1 MSFQYDQYL
10 TQHRSNVKK
19 GFDWIVE
26 NLPELLVD
34 GFDYGWQIEFA
45 HDKSKD
51 EPDEYEAYD
60 AYFYGGNRSYAV
72 MQNYQ
77 KAWLLHL
84 HRNPHHWQYWILI
97 NDDPKEGEI
106 VLEMSY
112 NYIIEMICDW
122 WAFSW
127 QKGKLGEIF
136 DWYNEHCKYMKLH
149 PKTRKIIEDI
159 LEKMKT
165 KLDEITLTANEL
177 ILEHHGVKG
186 QKWGVKN
193 GPPYPIRDD
202 QKVANVRKHDKI
214 GTVNIPKEKLTEY
227 SLNPDKAPDKAKVFK
242 DALGYTLDNY
252 EELLNNIDEHFDA
265 DKLEER
271 GDSGY
276 GMRYQQIMQLNGPN
290 GKSAN
295 VLTAWI
301 EDGED
306 IRLTS
311 VYVTKKEASK

>member
-10 TQHRSNVKK
+10 TQHRSNVKR
-19 GFDWIVE
+19 GFDWIAE

-51 EPDEYEAYD
+51 EQDEYEAYD
-60 AYFYGGNRSYAV
+60 AYFYVGNRSYAV

-106 VLEMSY
+106 ILEMPY

-127 QKGKLGEIF
+127 QKGKLDEIF
-136 DWYNEHCKYMKLH
+136 GWYDEHCKYIKLH
-149 PKTRKIIEDI
+149 PKTRKTIENI

-165 KLDEITLTANEL
+165 KLDEIKEKNEL
-177 ILEHHGVKG
+177 
-186 QKWGVKN
+186 QN
-193 GPPYPIRDD
+193 
-202 QKVANVRKHDKI
+202 
-214 GTVNIPKEKLTEY
+214 
-227 SLNPDKAPDKAKVFK
+227 
-242 DALGYTLDNY
+242 
-252 EELLNNIDEHFDA
+252 
-265 DKLEER
+265 
-271 GDSGY
+271 
-276 GMRYQQIMQLNGPN
+276 
-290 GKSAN
+290 
-295 VLTAWI
+295 
-301 EDGED
+301 
-306 IRLTS
+306 
-311 VYVTKKEASK
+311 

>member
-10 TQHRSNVKK
+10 TQHRSNVKR
-19 GFDWIVE
+19 GFDWIAE

-106 VLEMSY
+106 ILEMPY

-127 QKGKLGEIF
+127 QKGKLDEIF
-136 DWYNEHCKYMKLH
+136 GWYDEHCKYMKLH
-149 PKTRKIIEDI
+149 PKTRKTIEDI

-165 KLDEITLTANEL
+165 KLDEIKEKNEL
-177 ILEHHGVKG
+177 
-186 QKWGVKN
+186 QN
-193 GPPYPIRDD
+193 
-202 QKVANVRKHDKI
+202 
-214 GTVNIPKEKLTEY
+214 
-227 SLNPDKAPDKAKVFK
+227 
-242 DALGYTLDNY
+242 
-252 EELLNNIDEHFDA
+252 
-265 DKLEER
+265 
-271 GDSGY
+271 
-276 GMRYQQIMQLNGPN
+276 
-290 GKSAN
+290 
-295 VLTAWI
+295 
-301 EDGED
+301 
-306 IRLTS
+306 
-311 VYVTKKEASK
+311 